1 MIELRQ
7 VAKAYGARP
16 VVDGLS
22 LAVAPGERLV
32 LMGASGSGKST
43 TLRMINRLV
52 EPDAGAILFEGRD
65 VRSYRAEDLRRRMG
79 YAIQST
85 GLFPH
90 WTVAR
95 NVATVPRLLRWP
107 RARIDDRVDELL
119 QLLGLDPP
127 LFRDRYPHQLS
138 GGQLQRVGVARA
150 LAADPAVLLMDEPF
164 GALDPLTRHG
174 LQRELLRIHHA
185 SGKTIV
191 LVTHDV
197 DEALFLATRVVL
209 LDAGRVLQDGTPA
222 QLLGAPASAA
232 VRAFVGGTELGLR
245 LLGLRTVGERLRPGA
260 AASGAPLAA
269 DLSLRAAL
277 GVFLERATD
286 RLPVVDARGQ
296 ALGTLHLEDLFERD
310 GR

>member
-7 VAKAYGARP
+7 VGKSYGARR

-22 LAVAPGERLV
+22 LHVARGELLV

-52 EPDAGAILFEGRD
+52 DLDAGSILFEGRD
-65 VRSYRAEDLRRRMG
+65 IRSYRVEELRRRMG

-95 NVATVPRLLRWP
+95 NVATVPQLLGWP
-107 RARIDDRVDELL
+107 APRIRDRVDELL
-119 QLLGLDPP
+119 QLLGLAPAE
-127 LFRDRYPHQLS
+127 FRDRYPRELS

-150 LAADPAVLLMDEPF
+150 LAADPPVLLMDEPF
-164 GALDPLTRHG
+164 GALDPVVRQS
-174 LQRELLRIHHA
+174 LQRELAHIHRTSA
-185 SGKTIV
+185 KTIV

-197 DEALFLATRVVL
+197 EEALFLASRVVL
-209 LDAGRVLQDGTPA
+209 LDGGRILQQGTPA
-222 QLLGAPASAA
+222 QMLSQPASAS
-232 VRAFVGGTELGLR
+232 VREFLGGADLGLKR
-245 LLGLRTVGERLRPGA
+245 LGLHTVGARTRPGGA
-260 AASGAPLAA
+260 APGPALPS
-269 DLSLRAAL
+269 DMSLRAAL

-286 RLPVVDARGQ
+286 RLPVVDERGRP
-296 ALGTLHLEDLFERD
+296 LGALHLEDLLDDSAR
-310 GR
+310 